1 MATKVNTITPWHQN
15 PSSSKIFVELHSEEV
30 NEIMSR
36 PPNWLVGWGL
46 SIFFSIMVVLIAAC
60 CLIKYPDVLA
70 VPFTLTAM
78 DAPRVIVVKTDGKLT
93 RLLVKD
99 NQIVSKG
106 QLLTYSEST
115 GDHGQIIRLG
125 EDLDKFANAVKANR
139 WSSVNDLNIASYNR
153 LGEIQND
160 YQVFTQKLDELKAFL
175 SGGYFLKRRILLLKD
190 VQDLHELESNLREQ
204 LKLQNRDYELAEDEF
219 MVHEKL
225 YASKAIAPL
234 EFKREKAKLLAREIP
249 IRNLMS
255 TLVQNRSSQ
264 TGKQKEILELDNT
277 ILERKRLFQQ
287 ELQTLQ
293 ANIEMWKQ
301 RYVLTAPV
309 SGKLSFTAPW
319 QDQQYLTAGQEL
331 FTVEPESNIYRG
343 LVKFPQTNFGKVRE
357 GQTVLIKLDGFP
369 YREFGLLEGKLSR
382 ISMTPGKDSTFWGYV
397 TLPRN
402 LTTKFGHILAYRSGL
417 KGQAEILTKDRTI
430 AERLLSVNLT
440 Q

>member
-160 YQVFTQKLDELKAFL
+160 YQVFTQKLDELKASCPLWFKIVPRKQENRRRSWNWTTPFL
-175 SGGYFLKRRILLLKD
+175 SAKDYFNKSCRHCRPTSRCGNKD
-190 VQDLHELESNLREQ
+190 MFSLHPSRESFRLQ
-204 LKLQNRDYELAEDEF
+204 L
-219 MVHEKL
+219 
-225 YASKAIAPL
+225 
-234 EFKREKAKLLAREIP
+234 
-249 IRNLMS
+249 
-255 TLVQNRSSQ
+255 
-264 TGKQKEILELDNT
+264 
-277 ILERKRLFQQ
+277 
-287 ELQTLQ
+287 
-293 ANIEMWKQ
+293 
-301 RYVLTAPV
+301 
-309 SGKLSFTAPW
+309 
-319 QDQQYLTAGQEL
+319 
-331 FTVEPESNIYRG
+331 
-343 LVKFPQTNFGKVRE
+343 
-357 GQTVLIKLDGFP
+357 
-369 YREFGLLEGKLSR
+369 
-382 ISMTPGKDSTFWGYV
+382 PGKI
-397 TLPRN
+397 N
-402 LTTKFGHILAYRSGL
+402 NI
-417 KGQAEILTKDRTI
+417 
-430 AERLLSVNLT
+430 
-440 Q
+440 